1 MLLDSLEA
9 IDSGR
14 IAKLVRY
21 FEEYASYLIVALLE
35 EDARALDESYTR
47 VTEI

>member
-14 IAKLVRY
+14 IAKLVDY
-21 FEEYASYLIVALLE
+21 LQEYAEYLVVALLT
-35 EDARALDESYTR
+35 EDARALDDDYER
-47 VTEI
+47 VEEI